1 MSKTLPSGYTQ
12 VEYIQSSGTQYIDTG
27 FKPNQDTRVV
37 MYGYNES
44 SNSAWIYGAWN
55 SANSGAFAYLSVNR
69 YYMYGSQQINANSIS
84 TGEFTLD
91 HKKNSFTLNGTT
103 ISGDSETFTCNY
115 SLYLFALNVGGSV
128 SSGKLTGKLYS
139 CEIYDNGTLVRDYVP
154 CKNPDG
160 IIGLY
165 DLVNDTFY
173 VNAGTATFSAG
184 ETVTEYNPYTE
195 LEYIESSGTQ
205 YIDTNT
211 KPNQNFRTI
220 LDVENLKNG
229 NAALFGVRDTANT
242 NGYLLWAISSTQF
255 RSDFYA
261 STGNTNAMVY
271 GTVDTV
277 AGRYII
283 DKNKSV
289 CNIKNIT
296 INNNSDISFSCNQTM
311 LLFSLSSDGIANTAM
326 AEMKLYSCLIYD
338 DDVLVRDYVPYK
350 KASGTVGLYDLVNDT
365 FYVSSGTEDFI
376 AGAEKTTIPTTPKNI
391 KANITEGVLN
401 LTWDET
407 SSATGYKVEKYGYFQ
422 TQTETNIYTESIEP
436 YTFFTYLVSA
446 FNENGQSEYA
456 SIEVYHSNDN
466 VVLDL
471 ITDRTQ
477 ADVSRAKTL
486 ASKIWTKMTDEEK
499 SEFLSNMKGAYNASD
514 FNRVE
519 EAVSYIANRL
529 IQAGYEPYDTLGEK
543 VYRKTGDIPIPSQ
556 IETYLDKVGII
567 KNSMPNFPTTPNTP
581 IFKGKTFTYEEANDI
596 EKILID
602 IDKVITL
609 AEYVPYYSG
618 DIFAGEV

>member
-91 HKKNSFTLNGTT
+91 HNKNSFTLNGTT

-139 CEIYDNGTLVRDYVP
+139 CQIYDNGTLVRDYVP

-173 VNAGTATFSAG
+173 VNAGTG
-184 ETVTEYNPYTE
+184 E
-195 LEYIESSGTQ
+195 
-205 YIDTNT
+205 
-211 KPNQNFRTI
+211 
-220 LDVENLKNG
+220 
-229 NAALFGVRDTANT
+229 
-242 NGYLLWAISSTQF
+242 
-255 RSDFYA
+255 
-261 STGNTNAMVY
+261 
-271 GTVDTV
+271 
-277 AGRYII
+277 
-283 DKNKSV
+283 
-289 CNIKNIT
+289 
-296 INNNSDISFSCNQTM
+296 
-311 LLFSLSSDGIANTAM
+311 
-326 AEMKLYSCLIYD
+326 
-338 DDVLVRDYVPYK
+338 
-350 KASGTVGLYDLVNDT
+350 
-365 FYVSSGTEDFI
+365 FI
-376 AGAEKTTIPTTPKNI
+376 AGAEKTTIPTTPENI
-391 KANITEGVLN
+391 KANITEGILN
-401 LTWDET
+401 LTWDEI

-456 SIEVYHSNDN
+456 SIEVYYSNDN

-529 IQAGYEPYDTLGEK
+529 IKAGYEPYGTLGEK

-567 KNSMPNFPTTPNTP
+567 KNSMPNFSTTPNMP